1 MIDNESGL
9 LDAYNLL
16 YPQSADSWMKKEAA
30 RFLRMHKDMLQTLCV
45 FRRST
50 VNKVFSLYKQ
60 GDAVSLL
67 SQFVSRNEPY
77 FKEMMGY
84 LQGQDKAW
92 RKHFQERV
100 EEVWTWMKQCQESV
114 RYS

>member
-1 MIDNESGL
+1 
-9 LDAYNLL
+9 
-16 YPQSADSWMKKEAA
+16 MKKEAA
-30 RFLRMHKDMLQTLCV
+30 RFLRMHRDMLQTLCV

-60 GDAVSLL
+60 RDAVSLL

-77 FKEMMGY
+77 FMEMMGY
-84 LQGQDKAW
+84 LLGQDKAW